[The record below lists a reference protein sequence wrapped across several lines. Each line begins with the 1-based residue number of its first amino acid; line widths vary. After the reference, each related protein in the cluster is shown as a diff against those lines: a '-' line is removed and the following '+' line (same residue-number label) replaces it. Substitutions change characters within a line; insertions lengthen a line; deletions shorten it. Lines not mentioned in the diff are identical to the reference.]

1 MDGGPND
8 VNLKNSTHIPGIS
21 IHYIPKDV
29 PTRPNGRVP
38 IVEIEEILL
47 FTVVSLML
55 RTDSEDAC
63 YEHIPLVKSGE
74 DNQRIQLKNVD

>member
-38 IVEIEEILL
+38 IVEIEEI
-47 FTVVSLML
+47 FTLHCCRSYAPYRLRRRLL
-55 RTDSEDAC
+55 RTHTISE
-63 YEHIPLVKSGE
+63 IRG
-74 DNQRIQLKNVD
+74 R